1 MLDLNSLT
9 LYKEKISSYID
20 ENVLTF
26 PTESKINSLFN
37 EIHKYKII
45 IKTSNASYGSSVACV
60 RIKTDNDKFVLTNVK
75 TVKDKN
81 TECIMNCVKKNSNN
95 NTIYDVHVT
104 AIDAYLNTTA
114 NEVLKSFYDCG
125 LYEILDTETPNNFD
139 DWYLSNGGSYKPLT
153 YEFNVS
159 NLSTFQFFPNRGCMY
174 SSRYA
179 DNCYVDVYCDDNLI
193 LSDYLDKLSY
203 NSMIKVK
210 FDDYDTCHTEEI
222 LVPVKP
228 IY

>member
-1 MLDLNSLT
+1 MIDLNSLG
-9 LYKEKISSYID
+9 LYKNKISSYID

-26 PTESKINSLFN
+26 PTQSKINSVFN

-45 IKTSNASYGSSVACV
+45 IKTSNDSSGCPVACV
-60 RIKTDNDKFVLTNVK
+60 RIKTDDDKFVLTNVK

-81 TECIMNCVKKNSNN
+81 TECIMNCVKKNSDDD
-95 NTIYDVHVT
+95 TIYDVHVT
-104 AIDAYLNTTA
+104 AVDTYIGETFK
-114 NEVLKSFYDCG
+114 VRKSFYDCG
-125 LYEILDTETPNNFD
+125 LYKILDTETPNNFN
-139 DWYLSNGGSYKPLT
+139 DWHLSNGGNYKPLT

-159 NLSTFQFFPNRGCMY
+159 NLSTFQFFPNYGCMY
-174 SSRYA
+174 SYGYP

-193 LSDYLDKLSY
+193 LSDHRNKLSY

-210 FDDYDTCHTEEI
+210 FDDYDTCRTEEI

-228 IY
+228 RY

>member
-1 MLDLNSLT
+1 MIDLNSLT
-9 LYKEKISSYID
+9 LYKEKINSYID

-26 PTESKINSLFN
+26 PTQSNINSLFN

-45 IKTSNASYGSSVACV
+45 IKTSNTSSGSPIACV
-60 RIKTDNDKFVLTNVK
+60 RIKTDDDKFVLTNVK

-81 TECIMNCVKKNSNN
+81 TECIMNCVKKNSDD

-104 AIDAYLNTTA
+104 AIDTYSNSTTYR
-114 NEVLKSFYDCG
+114 VLKSFYDCG
-125 LYEILDTETPNNFD
+125 LYEILDTETSNHFD
-139 DWYLSNGGSYKPLT
+139 VWYLSNGGSYKPLT

-159 NLSTFQFFPNRGCMY
+159 NLSTFQFFPNYGCFY
-174 SSRYA
+174 GDDYP

-193 LSDYLDKLSY
+193 LSDYLNKLSY

-228 IY
+228 RF

>member
-1 MLDLNSLT
+1 MIDLNALT
-9 LYKEKISSYID
+9 LYKEKINSYID

-26 PTESKINSLFN
+26 PTQSKINSLFN
-37 EIHKYKII
+37 GVHKYKII

-60 RIKTDNDKFVLTNVK
+60 RIKTDDDKFVLTNVE
-75 TVKDKN
+75 TVKDEYK
-81 TECIMNCVKKNSNN
+81 ECIMNCVKKNSGN

-104 AIDAYLNTTA
+104 AIDAYSNSSQ
-114 NEVLKSFYDCG
+114 NKVLKSFYDSG
-125 LYEILDTETPNNFD
+125 LYKILDTETPNNSD

-179 DNCYVDVYCDDNLI
+179 ENCYVDVYCDDNLI
-193 LSDYLDKLSY
+193 LSDYLNKLSY